1 MEETIEQRIA
11 DYFSSNRGVV
21 YYFKKDA
28 LPGKD
33 YRVFIYIRVST
44 KLQEHRFSLKAQIQ
58 ELIQYANSV
67 GWVIVGIYRDVDS
80 GGKLDKA
87 GLTQLL
93 DDVDDDRGDVVLCI
107 DQDRLS
113 RLDTVSWEYLKS
125 QLRENSVKIAE
136 PGKITDLADEDD
148 EFFSDLKNLFAKREK
163 KKIVKRMMRGKRQRT
178 REGKGWGKP
187 PFEYHYDK
195 NTGKHTVNDAYR
207 WVIPLIDD
215 LYLNKGLSDE
225 KVVVVLNGIK
235 KPPSGKPWN
244 TAYISKRLTSKAYHG
259 VMEKSFSNGETIT
272 TPGVYPAL
280 RTEETWHR
288 IQLRRKEKYQRRNP
302 IYPALTRNIAITC
315 GSCGRKLS
323 LKQSG
328 SLEYGLH
335 FYYKHGREHKP
346 DYSPNCNMSINSLR
360 IDFNLLQAVKDI
372 LNNEETARR
381 YVQFEYSP
389 QDIEQLNADIDAVG
403 RLLAAVQQKYDNL
416 LDLVLQGGV
425 GFSPGLLETKQ
436 AALANEREVHI
447 ARKKQLENKK
457 ETILA
462 KMFNY
467 EAVAQYF
474 RALMYMDE
482 QMTPQEQMELIG
494 RILPSGVLYENEFVV
509 TGFLNG
515 HDFQVNVPVAANPF
529 GYMNNG
535 GPRKKRS
542 TKASLGLAKIT
553 EETKKQLLWP
563 CEDADRCLFLETS
576 YPSCL

>member
-1 MEETIEQRIA
+1 MEAIEQRIA
-11 DYFSSNRGVV
+11 DYFSSSRGAV
-21 YYFKKDA
+21 YYFDKTA

-33 YRVFIYIRVST
+33 LRVFIYIRVST

-58 ELIQYANSV
+58 ELVQYAHSM

-93 DDVDDDRGDVVLCI
+93 DDVDDDKGDVVLCI

-187 PFEYHYDK
+187 PFEYLYDK
-195 NTGKHTVNDAYR
+195 NTGKHSINEAYS
-207 WVIPLIDD
+207 WVIPTIDD
-215 LYLNKGLSDE
+215 LYLKQGLSDE
-225 KVVVVLNGIK
+225 KIAEVLNGIK

-244 TAYISKRLTSKAYHG
+244 SQHISKRLTSKAYHG
-259 VMEKSFSNGETIT
+259 VMEKSFSNGETIV
-272 TPGVYPAL
+272 TPGVYPPL

-288 IQLRRKEKYQRRNP
+288 IQLKRKEKYQRRAP
-302 IYPALTRNIAITC
+302 IYPALTRNIAVTC
-315 GSCGRKLS
+315 GCCGRKLS

-328 SLEYGLH
+328 SNEYGIH
-335 FYYKHGREHKP
+335 FYYKHGRQHKP
-346 DYSPNCNMSINSLR
+346 DYSPDCGMSINSIR

-381 YVQFEYSP
+381 YIQFEYSP
-389 QDIEQLNADIDAVG
+389 QDIDQLNAEI
-403 RLLAAVQQKYDNL
+403 AAVNRQLNEVQQMYDNL
-416 LDLVLQGGV
+416 LDLVLKGGS
-425 GFSPGLLETKQ
+425 GFSAGLLESKQ
-436 AALANEREVHI
+436 AELESQRQLHTT
-447 ARKKQLENKK
+447 RKRQLESKK
-457 ETILA
+457 EAIMA

-467 EAVAQYF
+467 EAVSQYF
-474 RALMYMDE
+474 EALLYLDSE
-482 QMTPQEQMELIG
+482 TTPQEQMELIG
-494 RILPSGVLYENEFVV
+494 RLFPSGVLYEDKLVLQAY
-509 TGFLNG
+509 LNG
-515 HDFQVNVPVAANPF
+515 ETPFPVTVPVAPNPF

-542 TKASLGLAKIT
+542 TKTSLGLAKIS
-553 EETKKQLLWP
+553 EETKKQL
-563 CEDADRCLFLETS
+563 F
-576 YPSCL
+576 